1 MNQELNQR
9 IDHFISKYH
18 EQEALSGFL
27 KFLIISFSLTFLI
40 LSLEY
45 IAHFNSSIRTV
56 LFFAY
61 VIMNV
66 WVLSKE
72 VLKPLGKRIGLLK
85 KLSEENAARIIGSH
99 FGEIDDSLL
108 NTLQLSKQGKKNE
121 LLEASISQ
129 KMKEIAPFNFKEA
142 ISTKEL
148 KKYFKVFLPVLGTIL
163 LISFIQP
170 ALIQDGT
177 KRIVAFNKD
186 FIPPAPF
193 SFVLEQD
200 QWEIEKGSS
209 LRIHIKTEGEKL
221 PAQINLSL
229 GDKSYPCKRLSNNE
243 FVYRFD
249 QLSASLKF
257 KLEAGQ
263 YQSKLYKINVHPSP
277 IVKHFKVHVDYPN
290 YTSYPNKSFNNSG
303 NLLIPEGSK
312 LTWEILAEDT
322 DTAKI
327 KFDKQQLAF
336 TEREQTFLFQ
346 KIIYKNLKYQIDLL
360 NPFLKKE
367 NILDY
372 EISVIKDQ
380 FPKITLQSDSS
391 ESNVHSGFISDDYG
405 LKNLFFHVEKD
416 GDIIKTD
423 TLELSTEIG
432 QAFVLF
438 FDPSSIVMGKDEEI
452 QFYFEVKDNDG
463 IHGSKSS
470 FSAKQSFKT
479 LGEDELNA
487 KIESSSQEVRA
498 SASDALQDLKEVQKA
513 IEQFQ
518 QNLNQKKNLSWQ
530 DKQELEKILDQQK
543 KIEKQIEQMK
553 NANQEKN
560 EKSDER
566 SQKEQDLLKKQEQ
579 LEELFDEIF
588 DEETKKLMEEIE
600 KMMDELNKDKLEDM
614 MKDLDISNEIME
626 QELDRSL
633 ELFKQLE
640 FDLKMEETISD
651 LQKLAEKQKELAKES
666 EKANKEELSD
676 LKEKQDRLN
685 EEFKK
690 IEESLKNLEE
700 KNNALDERREM
711 PQTQEQQDQI
721 KEQQE
726 NSSESLENKKNNKAR
741 GQQQKAGEKMEQ
753 MAEQMQQVMMEQEE
767 QQQQEDMEDLR
778 TLLDNLIELSHQQ
791 ERLKSRML
799 KTNRNDPKYP
809 KLKQAQASIRD
820 ESVLIEDSLFALS
833 KRIIQLKSI
842 VNKEITEVNRNLA
855 STLKLL
861 SNNRVSKASTNQQLV
876 MTSYNNLALILDD
889 VLQQMQQQMQMS
901 QQSCSKPGNNKK
913 PSMSKSQ
920 MQKQLNQQMKQIQE
934 QMQKKQGMQKGKKQG
949 QKPGGGFSAQ
959 GSQQIARMAA
969 QQSAIRK
976 ELQKLQKQLEQQK
989 AGKEAQDNVQK
1000 ALEDMEK
1007 QEKDLYNKNFNS
1019 EFFKRQEKILSRL
1032 LEAENAERE
1041 QEWDNKRQSK
1051 EGKNKENG
1059 NPDQFEEY
1067 KRLKKK
1073 EAEQLRTVPPNLKP
1087 YYKKKISDFNKLK
1100 D

>member
-1 MNQELNQR
+1 MNQELNQK

-18 EQEALSGFL
+18 EQEALLGFL
-27 KFLIISFSLTFLI
+27 KFLIISLSLTFLT
-40 LSLEY
+40 LALEY
-45 IAHFNSSIRTV
+45 LAHFNSSIRTV

-61 VIMNV
+61 ITMNA
-66 WVLSKE
+66 WVFGKE
-72 VLKPLGKRIGLLK
+72 VLKPLGKRLGILK
-85 KLSEENAARIIGSH
+85 RLSEENAARLIGSH
-99 FGEIDDSLL
+99 FNEIDDSLL
-108 NTLQLSKQGKKNE
+108 NTLQLSKQGQNNE

-129 KMKEIAPFNFKEA
+129 KMNVIAPFNFREA

-148 KKYFKVFLPVLGTIL
+148 KKYFKVFLPVIGTIL
-163 LISFIQP
+163 LIYFIQP

-177 KRIVAFNKD
+177 KRIIAFNKD
-186 FIPPAPF
+186 FTPPAPF
-193 SFVLEQD
+193 HFVLEKD
-200 QWEIEKGSS
+200 YWEIEKGSS

-229 GDKSYPCKRLSNNE
+229 GEKSYPCKRLSNNE

-249 QLSASLKF
+249 QLTASLNF
-257 KLEAGQ
+257 KLEAGK
-263 YQSKLYKINVHPSP
+263 YQSKEYIVNVHPSP
-277 IVKHFKVHVDYPN
+277 IVKHFKIHVDYPN
-290 YTSYPNKSFNNSG
+290 YTAYPNKSFNSSG

-322 DTAKI
+322 DTALI
-327 KFDKQQLAF
+327 KFNKQKLAF
-336 TEREQTFLFQ
+336 KESDHTFRFE
-346 KIIYKNLKYQIDLL
+346 KTVYKSLKYQIDLL

-380 FPKITLQSDSS
+380 FPKITLQQDSS
-391 ESNVHSGFISDDYG
+391 QSKVHSGFISDDYG
-405 LKNLFFHVEKD
+405 LRSLFFHVEKD
-416 GDIIKTD
+416 GKIIKTD
-423 TLELSTEIG
+423 TLKLTSEIG
-432 QAFVLF
+432 QAFVHYF
-438 FDPSSIVMGKDEEI
+438 NPASIIMGKDEEI

-463 IHGSKSS
+463 IHGAKSS
-470 FSAKQSFKT
+470 FSVKKSFKT
-479 LGEDELNA
+479 LSDEELNEE
-487 KIESSSQEVRA
+487 IELSSQEVKS
-498 SASDALQDLKEVQKA
+498 SASDALQGLKEVQKA

-530 DKQELEKILDQQK
+530 DKQELQKILDQQK
-543 KIEKQIEQMK
+543 KIEQQVEQMK

-566 SQKEQDLLKKQEQ
+566 SQKEEGLLKKQEQ

-614 MKDLDISNEIME
+614 MKDLDISNEMME

-640 FDLKMEETISD
+640 FDLKMEETIND
-651 LQKLAEKQKELAKES
+651 LQKLAEKQKDLAKET
-666 EKANKEELSD
+666 EQAKKEDLD
-676 LKEKQDRLN
+676 QLKEKQEQLN

-690 IEESLKNLEE
+690 VEEDLKSLEE
-700 KNNALDERREM
+700 KNNALDEKREI
-711 PQTQEQQDQI
+711 PPTQEQQEQI
-721 KEQQE
+721 KEAQQ
-726 NSSESLENKKNNKAR
+726 NSSESLQNKKSNKASQ
-741 GQQQKAGEKMEQ
+741 QQQKAGEKMEE
-753 MAEQMQQVMMEQEE
+753 MAQQMQQAMMEQEE
-767 QQQQEDMEDLR
+767 EQQQEDMEDLR

-820 ESVLIEDSLFALS
+820 ESVLIEDSLFTLS
-833 KRIIQLKSI
+833 KRIVQLQSI
-842 VNKEITEVNRNLA
+842 VNKEIAEVNRNLA

-861 SNNRVSKASTNQQLV
+861 SNNRISQASTNQQLV

-920 MQKQLNQQMKQIQE
+920 MQKQLNQQMKHMQE
-934 QMQKKQGMQKGKKQG
+934 QIKKKQGMQKGKKKG
-949 QKPGGGFSAQ
+949 QKPGGEPGGQAN
-959 GSQQIARMAA
+959 QQIARMAA

-989 AGKEAQDNVQK
+989 AGKEAQENVQK

-1007 QEKDLYNKNFNS
+1007 QEKDLYNKNFTP
-1019 EFFKRQEKILSRL
+1019 EFFKRQEEILTRL

-1067 KRLKKK
+1067 KMLKKK

-1087 YYKKKISDFNKLK
+1087 YYKKKISEFNKLK